1 MRTAA
6 QTLTT
11 GIEGDLSELC
21 VYRTHKS
28 AHPLGTASLT
38 AVVNVRVTFDALPF
52 GHVDGDGPRFGAM
65 IGLVAVV
72 VAAVILV
79 FFGIG
84 YALGR
89 LFL

>member
-1 MRTAA
+1 MDGR
-6 QTLTT
+6 
-11 GIEGDLSELC
+11 ESP
-21 VYRTHKS
+21 S
-28 AHPLGTASLT
+28 
-38 AVVNVRVTFDALPF
+38 F
-52 GHVDGDGPRFGAM
+52 GVM